1 MRRRASAAH
10 ALSSADEMGAA
21 LSCAR
26 SRSGISVI
34 VPALT
39 HCVPPATA
47 MARSSRAS
55 TQATA
60 STATSRSSS
69 RPKRWRTALL
79 ARPSTPKRCRS
90 SLLPRR
96 PSLPQQTLRH
106 QRRLPLL
113 LRPLLL
119 LLRLLRQPLPHL
131 RLPQRRQTRPSSQTR
146 LRLPLPH
153 RRPQLLLRPHQRPPH
168 HRRHRRR
175 RRLRRRHTDLL
186 GRTPTASCLASARRR
201 WRTMRRCSSGCPRRE
216 DAALALSSV
225 SAA

>member
-119 LLRLLRQPLPHL
+119 LLRL
-131 RLPQRRQTRPSSQTR
+131 PQRRQTRPSSQTR